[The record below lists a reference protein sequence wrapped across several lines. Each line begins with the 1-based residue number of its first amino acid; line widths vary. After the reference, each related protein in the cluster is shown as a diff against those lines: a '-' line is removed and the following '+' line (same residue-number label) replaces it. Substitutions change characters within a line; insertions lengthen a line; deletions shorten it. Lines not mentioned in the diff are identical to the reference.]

1 MKKKLL
7 FVITQFYKVGAE
19 MALLNL
25 FQTLSPE
32 QFEIDFLVLDQVE
45 LLNAESLLPQIPE
58 WITVCDA
65 AKREGKF
72 KIFIK
77 VFFKF
82 VKRVMKKELYRF
94 TAKKFVKGKKYD
106 VAFSYGEW
114 LSPEFIAVHVI
125 ADRKMIWIHTDIDK
139 ADYID
144 EKVLFGFDKYYT
156 KYIFVSEHSKNSAEK
171 RFSLL
176 KGKTVLVHNMCQE
189 EKIRSKALEQV
200 NLEEYTRPVLLTVAN
215 LREEKN
221 YKRQLE
227 VMWILKKRKI
237 EFTWLCIGST
247 ANLFLY
253 QQIKELIKKYHLEK
267 ECIFLGVQKNPYKF
281 MARADAVM
289 VLSDYESWSLVITE
303 AKIIGIPVIATPT
316 SGAKEQLIDKETGWV
331 IPSFEADDIADGIE
345 EYLKNPEKKEKIKE
359 NLKGFSN
366 NLDIEEEF
374 YRVLKER

>member
-1 MKKKLL
+1 M
-7 FVITQFYKVGAE
+7 
-19 MALLNL
+19 
-25 FQTLSPE
+25 
-32 QFEIDFLVLDQVE
+32 
-45 LLNAESLLPQIPE
+45 
-58 WITVCDA
+58 
-65 AKREGKF
+65 
-72 KIFIK
+72 
-77 VFFKF
+77 
-82 VKRVMKKELYRF
+82 
-94 TAKKFVKGKKYD
+94 
-106 VAFSYGEW
+106 
-114 LSPEFIAVHVI
+114 
-125 ADRKMIWIHTDIDK
+125 
-139 ADYID
+139 
-144 EKVLFGFDKYYT
+144 LFGFDKYYT